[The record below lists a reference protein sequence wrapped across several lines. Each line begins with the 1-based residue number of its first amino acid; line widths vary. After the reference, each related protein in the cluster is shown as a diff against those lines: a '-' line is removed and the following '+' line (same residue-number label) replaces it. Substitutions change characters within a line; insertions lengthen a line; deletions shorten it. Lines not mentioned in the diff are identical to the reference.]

1 MRQNANVKQYSGV
14 YNILC
19 IGDFLKCVI
28 GALLAVVQNSPS
40 DLLDSVFKNQNGPF
54 PVTLHAH
61 CRLGLIFG

>member
-40 DLLDSVFKNQNGPF
+40 DLLDSVLKKIRMVRFRSRFMRTVG
-54 PVTLHAH
+54 
-61 CRLGLIFG
+61 